1 MSKMAPVL
9 PGMRTGWP
17 RGSAPV
23 TSDNKEVKNPS
34 LTLNRQVNLYP
45 LTNYTFGTKGKSN
58 MYSECLQCDF
68 RKAAILW
75 YVECG
80 VCSF

>member
-45 LTNYTFGTKGKSN
+45 LTNYTFGTKGKN
-58 MYSECLQCDF
+58 NTYVYNVIFEMLQF
-68 RKAAILW
+68 YRMW
-75 YVECG
+75 PVG
-80 VCSF
+80 CSF